1 MTNIIT
7 FHKIQT
13 NKKNAFGRVNNS
25 VMWQM
30 THIRVTKVK
39 AAGHTCQLS
48 PIWNKMNIQNHHTR
62 RGQNGQWRHIRIRRR
77 AAGEHP
83 PQCSKISWNPLSIFF
98 DLKRHKSM
106 HCHHGVNPANRKKSA
121 MKTCEKISIQVN
133 RVFNECKSIE

>member
-48 PIWNKMNIQNHHTR
+48 PIWNKMNIQNLHTR

-77 AAGEHP
+77 AASEHP
-83 PQCSKISWNPLSIFF
+83 HSALKFREIPCQFSSIWNDINQ
-98 DLKRHKSM
+98 
-106 HCHHGVNPANRKKSA
+106 CHHGVIPANRKKVQWKLVKKYLS
-121 MKTCEKISIQVN
+121 
-133 RVFNECKSIE
+133 KSTGYLMNAKV

>member
-48 PIWNKMNIQNHHTR
+48 PIWNKMNIQNLHTR

-83 PQCSKISWNPLSIFF
+83 HSALKFREIPCQFSSIWNDINQ
-98 DLKRHKSM
+98 
-106 HCHHGVNPANRKKSA
+106 CHHGVNPANRKKSA